1 MTAYGIRESMPESPQ
16 VPRDIPVAGMSRWKA
31 SGIHLGLSAAI
42 AAALL
47 VLMLTVWYPWPL
59 FEAAGGNRLAL
70 LTVAVNVVLGPLL
83 TLIVFRSGKK
93 GMKFDLAFIATVQL
107 AALAYGVYAVFVA
120 RPAYLVFTI
129 DRFNLVPAVA
139 LDPAD
144 LAKVKDKRFKSPP
157 VGGPQYVAAVFPPDP
172 AERMKILITA
182 LAGKDLN
189 LYPQYYVPYKQ
200 EARDALKRAKPLG
213 VLLKRY
219 PTAIGNYL
227 KSSGRP
233 EQSVKYLPL
242 RARSRN
248 GVVLLDSVSGMPLKI
263 LLLNP
268 W

>member
-1 MTAYGIRESMPESPQ
+1 MSPYGRTEFMLESPQ
-16 VPRDIPVAGMSRWKA
+16 MPMDVPVPGMSRWKA
-31 SGIHLGLSAAI
+31 SGIHLTLSAAI
-42 AAALL
+42 AAVL
-47 VLMLTVWYPWPL
+47 VTLMLTVWYPWPL
-59 FEAAGGNRLAL
+59 FEAAGGNGLAL

-93 GMKFDLAFIATVQL
+93 GMKFDLLFIAALQL

-129 DRFNLVPAVA
+129 DRFNLVPAIA

-144 LAKVKDKRFKSPP
+144 LAKVTDLRFKRPP
-157 VGGPQYVAAVFPPDP
+157 VGGPQYVAAVFPANP
-172 AERMKILITA
+172 AEKLKILWTA

-200 EARDALKRAKPLG
+200 ETRDALKRAKPLAI
-213 VLLKRY
+213 LLKRY
-219 PTAIGNYL
+219 PAAIGNYL

-233 EQSVKYLPL
+233 EHSVKYLPL
-242 RARSRN
+242 RARSKD

>member
-1 MTAYGIRESMPESPQ
+1 
-16 VPRDIPVAGMSRWKA
+16 MSRWKA
-31 SGIHLGLSAAI
+31 SGIHLTVSAAV
-42 AAALL
+42 AAAL
-47 VLMLTVWYPWPL
+47 VTLMLTVWYPWPL
-59 FEAAGGNRLAL
+59 FEAAGGNGLAL

-93 GMKFDLAFIATVQL
+93 GMKFDIVFIAAVQL
-107 AALAYGVYAVFVA
+107 AALAYGVHAIFVA
-120 RPAYLVFTI
+120 RPAYLVLTI
-129 DRFNLVPAVA
+129 DRFNLVPAIA

-144 LAKVKDKRFKSPP
+144 LAKVTDMRFKSPP
-157 VGGPQYVAAVFPPDP
+157 LGGPQYVAAVFPRDP
-172 AERMKILITA
+172 AEKMKILMSA

-200 EARDALKRAKPLG
+200 ETRDALERAKPLG

-219 PTAIGNYL
+219 PAAIGNYL
-227 KSSGRP
+227 RSSGRS
-233 EQSVKYLPL
+233 EHSVKYLPL
-242 RARSRN
+242 RARSRD